1 MNYQRPTCSLRVLL
15 LLFLFSSNF
24 MIWSQAEYHK
34 NTISKKSNVR
44 AMTEL
49 IAGFKKEVAVTQQK
63 TRSKQQKNTL
73 FKNQKQLDGTIVSLN
88 GIGADG
94 TLLYY
99 TTHLDP
105 TSKVSR
111 ANALYSK
118 GDLDLGLSGEGMTVG
133 VWDAGVARTTHQE
146 FGTRVK
152 KSDGGEV
159 DNHGTLVTGAVV
171 SAGVKKKAKGVAY
184 NAQALTHD
192 WSRDK
197 IEVAQAAV
205 EGLLLSNHSYGIK
218 TDRVP
223 DWYFGAYIKVSQDWD
238 NIMYNAPYYLMVTA
252 AGNAQNSF
260 DNESPNFGKTQDGF
274 DLLLGFATSKN
285 GLVISGA
292 NAEIDKK
299 GNLKNAEVTGY
310 SSFGPTDDGRIKP
323 DLAGD
328 GTLVYTTS
336 STSDT
341 SYHSSMGTSMAAP
354 GVTGSLLLL
363 QEYYEA
369 LYGDYMKSATLKG
382 LALHS
387 ADDVQDPGPDYKMG
401 WGVINTKKAAEIINK
416 KDFSTLISEE
426 TLVEG
431 ETYSF
436 ILKANG
442 MESLSASI
450 SWTDPIGEFVN
461 RGELNANK
469 PALSNDLD
477 IRITKNGKTYFPWK
491 LNPSQASSK
500 AIQGDNQVD
509 PFERIDISDAEGE
522 YVVTISHKGNL
533 MKGAQDFSLIVSG
546 AELTTCRLE
555 APSEIQ
561 VIPATENS
569 IALEWTDMGADTLY
583 ELQLKSFNED
593 QWVTHT
599 LWENRFLLENLVIG
613 EEYMVRLRSVC
624 SQNLTSD
631 FSEEI
636 GFVFNGEQTTLE
648 QIGTYSFDGSLAIT
662 VFPNPV
668 VNELHIDVELSSYA
682 AYSIISTDGTT
693 LKSGKYED
701 NINVADLAT
710 GLYVLT
716 IQDYSGIQSTK
727 FFKD

>member
-1 MNYQRPTCSLRVLL
+1 M
-15 LLFLFSSNF
+15 
-24 MIWSQAEYHK
+24 
-34 NTISKKSNVR
+34 
-44 AMTEL
+44 
-49 IAGFKKEVAVTQQK
+49 
-63 TRSKQQKNTL
+63 
-73 FKNQKQLDGTIVSLN
+73 
-88 GIGADG
+88 
-94 TLLYY
+94 
-99 TTHLDP
+99 
-105 TSKVSR
+105 
-111 ANALYSK
+111 
-118 GDLDLGLSGEGMTVG
+118 
-133 VWDAGVARTTHQE
+133 
-146 FGTRVK
+146 
-152 KSDGGEV
+152 
-159 DNHGTLVTGAVV
+159 
-171 SAGVKKKAKGVAY
+171 
-184 NAQALTHD
+184 
-192 WSRDK
+192 
-197 IEVAQAAV
+197 
-205 EGLLLSNHSYGIK
+205 
-218 TDRVP
+218 
-223 DWYFGAYIKVSQDWD
+223 
-238 NIMYNAPYYLMVTA
+238 
-252 AGNAQNSF
+252 
-260 DNESPNFGKTQDGF
+260 
-274 DLLLGFATSKN
+274 
-285 GLVISGA
+285 
-292 NAEIDKK
+292 
-299 GNLKNAEVTGY
+299 
-310 SSFGPTDDGRIKP
+310 
-323 DLAGD
+323 
-328 GTLVYTTS
+328 
-336 STSDT
+336 
-341 SYHSSMGTSMAAP
+341 
-354 GVTGSLLLL
+354 
-363 QEYYEA
+363 
-369 LYGDYMKSATLKG
+369 
-382 LALHS
+382 
-387 ADDVQDPGPDYKMG
+387 
-401 WGVINTKKAAEIINK
+401 
-416 KDFSTLISEE
+416 
-426 TLVEG
+426 
-431 ETYSF
+431 
-436 ILKANG
+436 
-442 MESLSASI
+442 
-450 SWTDPIGEFVN
+450 
-461 RGELNANK
+461 
-469 PALSNDLD
+469 
-477 IRITKNGKTYFPWK
+477 
-491 LNPSQASSK
+491 NPSQASSK

>member
-63 TRSKQQKNTL
+63 ARSKQQKNSL